1 MATATRREDRAIQPY
16 VGLRPYEQSEH
27 PLFFGRAQE
36 SRDIATVWQ
45 ATGLTVLYGASGVGK
60 TSLLNAGIL
69 PRIDSERADV
79 LPVARVA
86 PGGITVLSP
95 RVPGNPYILALLS
108 AWSPEEPLSSVVGL
122 TVSEFLYRRPKRA
135 DQYGDPVPIL
145 AAIDQAEELFSGP
158 VQRETEREDLLKQL
172 AQAVEDHDG
181 LHLLL
186 SLREEHVAAVL
197 PYERPLGHGSRTRFH
212 LRPLKRAAALDAATK
227 PLEYTAR
234 SFAPG
239 AAELLIDDL
248 RTVEIVDDE
257 GRVTEIE
264 LDVVE
269 PVQLQIVCSSLW
281 ESLPPELTEITEE
294 HVHLHVD
301 VDRFLTG
308 FCKDVLTRVAAE
320 QGVPVTE
327 IQYWLR
333 NNFVT
338 EHGTRHIVNE
348 GLQKTAG
355 MPNAVAR
362 ALEDCHLLKAEHRL
376 GTRWYELQHD
386 RLIAAVRQPE
396 RPATYLVDA
405 RAALARQDWETA
417 GKLADEAIRAAEF
430 DEVWVQAEAQE
441 ILGKAAA
448 ARGEIVTARHL
459 FRKAA
464 ETFSMLQQFD
474 GVARA
479 LTADGLLW
487 LAQRDYAMAVEVL
500 KSALSWAPN
509 DPPTQLALGQALW
522 RLGQPRAAL
531 TFLNGT
537 LALADRPPAEALA
550 LRGEIHADMDMAS
563 EALRDLNRVRENQEP
578 GTVAARALALALAG
592 RFDAAEQEML
602 DALAAESGSGPV
614 MLRAAR
620 VNALLGREA
629 KAAELVSRALG
640 ALDPALPP
648 HLRKQGE
655 ELARRL
661 SA

>member
-1 MATATRREDRAIQPY
+1 MSAVATATRREDRAIQPY

-257 GRVTEIE
+257 DASPKSSWTWSNPYSSRSSAPRCGSPCRRSSPRSPRSTSTCMWTSTGSSPVSARTSSPVSQQSRV
-264 LDVVE
+264 
-269 PVQLQIVCSSLW
+269 
-281 ESLPPELTEITEE
+281 
-294 HVHLHVD
+294 
-301 VDRFLTG
+301 
-308 FCKDVLTRVAAE
+308 
-320 QGVPVTE
+320 
-327 IQYWLR
+327 
-333 NNFVT
+333 
-338 EHGTRHIVNE
+338 
-348 GLQKTAG
+348 
-355 MPNAVAR
+355 
-362 ALEDCHLLKAEHRL
+362 
-376 GTRWYELQHD
+376 
-386 RLIAAVRQPE
+386 
-396 RPATYLVDA
+396 
-405 RAALARQDWETA
+405 
-417 GKLADEAIRAAEF
+417 
-430 DEVWVQAEAQE
+430 
-441 ILGKAAA
+441 
-448 ARGEIVTARHL
+448 
-459 FRKAA
+459 FR
-464 ETFSMLQQFD
+464 
-474 GVARA
+474 
-479 LTADGLLW
+479 
-487 LAQRDYAMAVEVL
+487 
-500 KSALSWAPN
+500 
-509 DPPTQLALGQALW
+509 
-522 RLGQPRAAL
+522 
-531 TFLNGT
+531 
-537 LALADRPPAEALA
+537 
-550 LRGEIHADMDMAS
+550 
-563 EALRDLNRVRENQEP
+563 
-578 GTVAARALALALAG
+578 
-592 RFDAAEQEML
+592 
-602 DALAAESGSGPV
+602 
-614 MLRAAR
+614 
-620 VNALLGREA
+620 
-629 KAAELVSRALG
+629 
-640 ALDPALPP
+640 
-648 HLRKQGE
+648 
-655 ELARRL
+655 
-661 SA
+661 